1 MSICDLLFSAD
12 MLVPRPREVVTQ
24 LIRTIGLPEPGPAAY
39 VEYAD
44 EGWDC
49 VFALVNKSFRFA
61 PTRLE
66 VIGPKA
72 FEGRAHPGHGQ
83 RISDGQGDRP
93 CKTHATVVATSDM
106 ERLARNVRER
116 GLRHWLQE
124 PTSDVPFT
132 RLWMGVTVDAFSDYR
147 PEADAGLRIEV
158 IPSDGPAF
166 PGEVLT
172 RPVLEPGSPAPG
184 QMMRI
189 ISRAFLVEDLDATLR
204 DLERNLLW
212 EPEGVISEDRGTGV
226 RHVRMSR
233 NLERG
238 AGLDL
243 VEPGNSQRVSSA
255 EFLALWGAGPY
266 AIRIAVAGL
275 DAKAADLAERGTP
288 AQRHEAGPT
297 DLERLVVDLGS
308 TAGMP
313 IEFVDWEKA

>member
-12 MLVPRPREVVTQ
+12 MLVPRPREAVDQ

-39 VEYAD
+39 VEYPV

-72 FEGRAHPGHGQ
+72 FDGSAQPGHGQ
-83 RISDGQGDRP
+83 RISDGQGDRS
-93 CKTHATVVATSDM
+93 CKTHATVVASSEL
-106 ERLARNVRER
+106 ERLARNVRDR

-132 RLWMGVTVDAFSDYR
+132 RLWMGVTEQAFSEYR
-147 PEADAGLRIEV
+147 SEADAGLRVEV

-166 PGEVLT
+166 PGDLLT
-172 RPVLEPGSPAPG
+172 GPVPEPGSPAPG

-189 ISRAFLVEDLDATLR
+189 VSRAFLVGDLDATLR

-212 EPEGVISEDRGTGV
+212 EPAGEIAEDPGTGV
-226 RHVRMSR
+226 RRVRMSR

-243 VEPGNSQRVSSA
+243 VEPGNSEASGA
-255 EFLALWGAGPY
+255 AFLVRWGSGPY

-275 DAKAADLAERGTP
+275 DAKAADLVQRGYC
-288 AQRHEAGPT
+288 AKRSGA
-297 DLERLVVDLGS
+297 
-308 TAGMP
+308 
-313 IEFVDWEKA
+313 